1 MRILFIG
8 DASNFHNTLAHAL
21 REMGH
26 EAVVASAGSSW
37 MNTERDIDLLRHPG
51 LLGALRYVADIVR
64 ALPRLRG
71 FDVVHI
77 VNPIFL
83 DLKPAKVRMIFDY
96 LKRHNRSIFLSALG
110 TDYEYVQRCYDGHT
124 FRYSDYFIG
133 DKPSPYML
141 SPESAHDSTW
151 LEPFMKRHSD
161 HIIPRLDGIVACL
174 YEYYEAYLPVA
185 PEKLSYAGIPI
196 DTASL
201 KPHFIDSVPDKVRL
215 FIGIQ
220 RDRNYIKGTERLLAA
235 AKRVCE
241 RHPNLCELQV
251 AESVPYK
258 QYVAMMQSS
267 HVLLD
272 QLYSYTP
279 ATNALLAMAQGMVA
293 VSGAEPEYYEL
304 IGERENHPII
314 NVLPYDDD
322 AIVRTIEDVV
332 MHRDRLPELS
342 RRSRDFVMKH
352 NDSHVVAQRHI
363 GFWKQI
369 IDNNQHSTTHKL

>member
-1 MRILFIG
+1 MRILFVG

-21 REMGH
+21 RDMGH
-26 EAVVASAGSSW
+26 EAVVVSAGSTW
-37 MNTERDIDLLRHPG
+37 MNTERDISLLRQPGKLGAVRYVLDLLK
-51 LLGALRYVADIVR
+51 L
-64 ALPRLRG
+64 LPRFRG
-71 FDVVHI
+71 FDVVQL

-83 DLKPAKVRMIFDY
+83 HLRPEKVRVVFDY
-96 LKRHNRSIFLSALG
+96 LKRHNRHIFLSALG
-110 TDYEYVQRCYDGHT
+110 TDYEYVQRCYDGRT

-133 DKPSPYML
+133 DQPSPYML
-141 SPESAHDSTW
+141 SPESEDENAW

-174 YEYYEAYLPVA
+174 YEYYVTYLPVA
-185 PEKLSYAGIPI
+185 PEKLTYAGIPI

-201 KPHFIDSVPDKVRL
+201 KPHFIENVPDKVRF

-220 RDRNYIKGTERLLAA
+220 RDRNYIKGTERLLDA

-241 RHPNLCELQV
+241 RHPNLCELKV

-267 HVLLD
+267 HVILD

-293 VSGAEPEYYEL
+293 VSGAEPEYYDL
-304 IGERENHPII
+304 IGERENRPII
-314 NVLPYDDD
+314 NVLPYNDDD
-322 AIVRTIEDVV
+322 IADTIEQIVL
-332 MHRDRLPELS
+332 HRDRLPELS
-342 RRSRDFVMKH
+342 RRSREFVVKH
-352 NDSHVVAQRHI
+352 NESHLIAQRHI
-363 GFWKQI
+363 DFWNKI
-369 IDNNQHSTTHKL
+369 ITEKTNHRQ

>member
-1 MRILFIG
+1 MRILFVG
-8 DASNFHNTLAHAL
+8 DASNFHNTLSHAL

-26 EAVVASAGSSW
+26 ETVVASAGSKW
-37 MNTERDIDLLRHPG
+37 MNTERDINLLRHPG
-51 LLGALRYVADIVR
+51 TLGAFRYVADVMR
-64 ALPRLRG
+64 ALPRFRG

-83 DLKPAKVRMIFDY
+83 QLKPGKVRMVFDY
-96 LKRHNRSIFLSALG
+96 LKRNNRHIFLSALG

-133 DKPSPYML
+133 DQPSPYIL
-141 SPESAHDSTW
+141 SPESGKEKAW

-161 HIIPRLDGIVACL
+161 HIIPGLDGIVACL
-174 YEYYEAYLPVA
+174 YEYYVAYLPIA
-185 PEKLSYAGIPI
+185 PDKLTYAGIPI
-196 DTASL
+196 DTATL
-201 KPHFIDSVPDKVRL
+201 KPHFIESAPDKVRF

-235 AKRVCE
+235 AKRVCD
-241 RHPNLCELQV
+241 RHPNLCELRV

-293 VSGAEPEYYEL
+293 VSGAEPEYYDL

-314 NVLPYDDD
+314 NVLPYYDD
-322 AIVRTIEDVV
+322 AICRTIEEVV
-332 MHRDRLPELS
+332 LHRDRLPELS
-342 RRSRDFVMKH
+342 HRSRDFVVKH
-352 NDSHVVAQRHI
+352 NDSRVVAQRHI
-363 GFWKQI
+363 DFWEQI
-369 IDNNQHSTTHKL
+369 IHKKRHSTTHKL